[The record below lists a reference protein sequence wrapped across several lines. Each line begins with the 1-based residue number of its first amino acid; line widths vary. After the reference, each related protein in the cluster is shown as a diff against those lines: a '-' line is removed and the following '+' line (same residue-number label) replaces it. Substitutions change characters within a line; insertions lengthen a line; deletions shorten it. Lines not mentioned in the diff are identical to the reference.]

1 MSKRTLIYMFVTLL
15 LGAYLVFAV
24 SMARTEHAAQ
34 PYRAI
39 DITVSDTARS
49 GFVNPNDIDRAL
61 GGLRASV
68 STLPR
73 NRVDTR
79 ALQQSLL
86 QLPKVENARVT
97 ALANGHLSISVTP
110 MVPVARVF
118 DGRRNYYVN
127 AAGKQLPA
135 DAVHHLDL
143 PVISGKFPP
152 DTTVACLLPMFKY
165 IHDRPE
171 LDALVTSVAFNP
183 RGDII
188 IIPAVAGHVINFGDT
203 SAVAD
208 KFDRLRRFYHDVM
221 PVKGWAYYDTLSV
234 KWRGRMVATKRTK
247 RRLEVNDILNGDG
260 VIDEIV
266 DEGTMVAP
274 VNVNVPDS
282 LKPNV

>member
-1 MSKRTLIYMFVTLL
+1 MFTTVL

-34 PYRAI
+34 PYRAL
-39 DITVSDTARS
+39 DIIVNDTAHS

-61 GGLRASV
+61 GGLRARV
-68 STLPR
+68 SAQSR
-73 NRVDTR
+73 NRINTLE
-79 ALQQSLL
+79 LQRTVQA
-86 QLPKVENARVT
+86 LPKVENARVT

-165 IHDRPE
+165 IHSDPE

-203 SAVAD
+203 SSVAD
-208 KFDRLRRFYHDVM
+208 KFSRLRRFYHDVM

-247 RRLEVNDILNGDG
+247 RRLEVSDILNGEG
-260 VIDEIV
+260 VIDEVV
-266 DEGTMVAP
+266 DEGTMVSP

-282 LKPNV
+282 LKPKV